1 MSRQVFAAL
10 KFRATV
16 FIGVCSL
23 AAPVVA
29 QSSLPVSVDQRVR
42 VETAGTT
49 VTGRVLSVTPDGLRL
64 AADEQA
70 QVTIAAA
77 TVRRVEVSRGQTSR
91 GASAKKWAIR
101 GAVISGVLGAISLG
115 LQHETVG
122 ENGSSVGKAAA
133 LGAWSGG
140 LFGGLIG
147 AGIGASRGGD
157 RWEQVWP

>member
-1 MSRQVFAAL
+1 MSRQVFAILAGL
-10 KFRATV
+10 S
-16 FIGVCSL
+16 SL
-23 AAPVVA
+23 AAPAAA

-42 VETAGTT
+42 VETAAST
-49 VTGRVLSVTPDGLRL
+49 VTGRVLSVTPDSLRL
-64 AADEQA
+64 AADGQD
-70 QVTIAAA
+70 QVTIATA
-77 TVRRVEVSRGQTSR
+77 TVRRVDVSRGSGR
-91 GASAKKWAIR
+91 GAAARKDAIR
-101 GAVISGVLGAISLG
+101 GAIIAGVIGAISLG

-122 ENGSSVGKAAA
+122 EDGSSVGEAAA